1 MQVTVI
7 KCPLKNSIIE
17 DLTMTNS
24 EYLDV
29 KHSFMYLNNLDNL
42 DNTKINEL
50 TSVNK
55 EINNE
60 INNMDQT

>member
-29 KHSFMYLNNLDNL
+29 KHSSMYLNNLDNL